1 MLSFQD
7 VIDYCDL
14 DRGEI
19 EAIAEHEHIPVTV
32 AAEMSEVLLCTPDG
46 VCRLHSMIIEN
57 MQHAYDT
64 GHYDRV
70 KDLANTYE
78 HLQRTH
84 PIPSHYGPSA

>member
-14 DRGEI
+14 DEGEI

-32 AAEMSEVLLCTPDG
+32 AAEMSENLLCTPDG

-57 MQHAYDT
+57 MQHAIET
-64 GHYDRV
+64 GRYEHV
-70 KDLANTYE
+70 KDLAQTYE

-84 PIPSHYGPSA
+84 PIPSS

>member
-14 DRGEI
+14 DEGEI

-32 AAEMSEVLLCTPDG
+32 AAEMSETLLCTPDG

-57 MQHAYDT
+57 MQHAIET
-64 GHYDRV
+64 GRYEHV
-70 KDLANTYE
+70 KDLAQTYE

-84 PIPSHYGPSA
+84 PIPSS

>member
-19 EAIAEHEHIPVTV
+19 EAVAEHEHLPMTV
-32 AAEMSEVLLCTPDG
+32 AAEMGEFLLCSPEG

-57 MQHAYDT
+57 MQQALDAGRHE
-64 GHYDRV
+64 HV
-70 KDLANTYE
+70 QQLAKTYE
-78 HLQRTH
+78 HLQRSH
-84 PIPSHYGPSA
+84 PIPTH

>member
-1 MLSFQD
+1 MLSIQD

-57 MQHAYDT
+57 MQHALAS
-64 GHYDRV
+64 GHFQHV
-70 KDLANTYE
+70 KDLAETYE

-84 PIPSHYGPSA
+84 PIPSN

>member
-1 MLSFQD
+1 MLSIQD

-32 AAEMSEVLLCTPDG
+32 AAEMSELLLCTPDG

-57 MQHAYDT
+57 MQHALDS
-64 GHYDRV
+64 GHFQHV
-70 KDLANTYE
+70 KDLAETYE

-84 PIPSHYGPSA
+84 PIPSN

>member
-1 MLSFQD
+1 MLSIQD

-32 AAEMSEVLLCTPDG
+32 AAELSESLLCSPDG
-46 VCRLHSMIIEN
+46 VFRLHSMIVEN
-57 MQHAYDT
+57 MQHALEA
-64 GHYDRV
+64 GRFEHVR
-70 KDLANTYE
+70 DLAKTYQ

-84 PIPSHYGPSA
+84 PLPLH

>member
-14 DRGEI
+14 ERGEI
-19 EAIAEHEHIPVTV
+19 EAIAEHEHIPVAV
-32 AAEMSEVLLCTPDG
+32 AAELSEQLLGSPEG

-57 MQHAYDT
+57 MQHAIET
-64 GHYDRV
+64 GHYEHV
-70 KDLANTYE
+70 HDLAITYQ

-84 PIPSHYGPSA
+84 PIPSH

>member
-14 DRGEI
+14 DEGEI

-32 AAEMSEVLLCTPDG
+32 AAEMSENLLCTPDG

-57 MQHAYDT
+57 MQRAIEAGRYEH
-64 GHYDRV
+64 V
-70 KDLANTYE
+70 KDLAQTYE

-84 PIPSHYGPSA
+84 PIPSN

>member
-14 DRGEI
+14 DEGEI
-19 EAIAEHEHIPVTV
+19 EAIAEHEHIPVAV

-57 MQHAYDT
+57 MQHAIEAGRYE
-64 GHYDRV
+64 HV
-70 KDLANTYE
+70 KDLAQTYQ

-84 PIPSHYGPSA
+84 PIPSN